1 MGGRWKRG
9 DVIGCL
15 LDLATCTMMVTV
27 NGELLLNSRGSEL
40 AAKDFNISNGKFSV
54 VIFHFEMHYHIYLNY
69 IYKCLFSFV
78 L

>member
-15 LDLATCTMMVTV
+15 LDLTTCTMMVTL

-40 AAKDFNISNGKFSV
+40 AVKDFNISDGKFSV
-54 VIFHFEMHYHIYLNY
+54 VIFHFDMQLSN
-69 IYKCLFSFV
+69 LFECIFFCFI
-78 L
+78 